1 MKTLIFFATYNEAGN
16 VAAMLERIALAA
28 PEADILVVDD
38 SSKDGTLAVLDSLKR
53 DNLTVLVRP
62 GKLGLG
68 TAHLLAWK
76 HALYH
81 GYDVLV
87 TMDGDHSHDPA
98 DIPRLVARLVE
109 QQDSGSGKDVDVVIG
124 SRYAPGGR
132 CDYSGYRLWVSRL
145 ANWGARWLLG
155 IRLSEFTT
163 SFRAFRV
170 PRLNKIDFNTLM
182 VGGYSFFLTVIVQA
196 HLHKLRI
203 AEVPI
208 HFHERNAGTSKIPPL
223 EIFRGMANL
232 LRLAVI
238 CHFRRPALDPV
249 NPVRACAKC
258 DSPFAVMPAPV
269 EDGSNAR
276 GKQDGS
282 ATVCL
287 FCGDR
292 R

>member
-16 VAAMLERIALAA
+16 VAAMLERIALSA

-38 SSKDGTLAVLDSLKR
+38 SSKDGTLAVLDSLRR

-87 TMDGDHSHDPA
+87 TMDGDHSHDPV
-98 DIPRLVARLVE
+98 DIPRLVTRLNGI
-109 QQDSGSGKDVDVVIG
+109 DGSGKEVDVVIG
-124 SRYAPGGR
+124 SRYALGGR

-196 HLHKLRI
+196 HLHRLRI

-208 HFHERNAGTSKIPPL
+208 HFHERYAGTSKIPPL

-249 NPVRACAKC
+249 NPVRGCKKC
-258 DSPFAVMPAPV
+258 SSPFAVMAAPV
-269 EDGSNAR
+269 ENKTHDR
-276 GKQDGS
+276 QDGS
-282 ATVCL
+282 TTVCL

>member
-1 MKTLIFFATYNEAGN
+1 MKTLIFFATYNEVGN
-16 VAAMLERIALAA
+16 VALMLERIALAA
-28 PEADILVVDD
+28 PDADILVVDD
-38 SSKDGTLAVLDSLKR
+38 SSKDGTLTVLDSLRR

-76 HALYH
+76 YALHH
-81 GYDVLV
+81 GYDILV

-98 DIPRLVARLVE
+98 DIPRLVAQLNG
-109 QQDSGSGKDVDVVIG
+109 DKGSDKDIDIVIG

-170 PRLNKIDFNTLM
+170 PRLNSIDFNTLR

-196 HLHKLRI
+196 HLHRLRI

-232 LRLAVI
+232 LRLATI

-249 NPVRACAKC
+249 NQVRVCVKC
-258 DSPFAVMPAPV
+258 SSPFAAMSAPL
-269 EDGSNAR
+269 ESKTGDRNGGST
-276 GKQDGS
+276 
-282 ATVCL
+282 TVCL
-287 FCGDR
+287 FCGDSR
-292 R
+292 